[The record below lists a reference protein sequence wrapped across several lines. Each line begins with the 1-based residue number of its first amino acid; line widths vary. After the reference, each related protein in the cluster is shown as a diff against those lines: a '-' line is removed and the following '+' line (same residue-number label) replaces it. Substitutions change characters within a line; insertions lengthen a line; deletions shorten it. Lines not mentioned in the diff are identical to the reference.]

1 MQLFGMD
8 SSGWPL
14 PVNSLSSSHHARHMP
29 SRRAFIG
36 GAAAAAAGASL
47 GSGLLW
53 PAAGS
58 AATRSN
64 RAPKPTT
71 NAVTINGVTFHLTSF
86 GRGMDPSSITDF
98 KGLVGVADVRGKGIA
113 RNPDGSVETLLFDT
127 DMRFMKGVYVGQDG
141 AVHRG
146 TFGFV

>member
-1 MQLFGMD
+1 MQSLRMD
-8 SSGWPL
+8 SSEWPD
-14 PVNSLSSSHHARHMP
+14 PSYSLSSLHYARHRL

-36 GAAAAAAGASL
+36 GAAVATGAAL
-47 GSGLLW
+47 GSGLL
-53 PAAGS
+53 PATAASATSRSS
-58 AATRSN
+58 AAPRPT
-64 RAPKPTT
+64 PTT
-71 NAVTINGVTFHLTSF
+71 LTVEGIDFHVTSF
-86 GRGMDPSSITDF
+86 GPGMDPSVITDF
-98 KGLVGVADVRGKGIA
+98 KGLVGVADVRGTGIG